1 MVYLDNHF
9 SIFIKR
15 GATFETAED
24 VMNQFK
30 ADCVSDEISEIME
43 FNETLLAEG
52 KMTQNVFLVDI
63 SGYKINMNRISN
75 IDTGGT
81 IVRVPAGVQI
91 ERTYTDEADVI
102 RTWELD
108 KNLKRKINKV
118 TQLAGW
124 EVPFKI

>member
-1 MVYLDNHF
+1 MEYLNNHF
-9 SIFIKR
+9 SIFVKR
-15 GATFETAED
+15 GATFATAED

-30 ADCVSDEISEIME
+30 ADCVSDEISEIIE

-52 KMTQNVFLVDI
+52 KMTETVSL
-63 SGYKINMNRISN
+63 
-75 IDTGGT
+75 IDGG
-81 IVRVPAGVQI
+81 IQI
-91 ERTYTDEADVI
+91 ERTYIDMADVI

-108 KNLKRKINKV
+108 NNSKRKINKV

>member
-1 MVYLDNHF
+1 MEYLNNHF
-9 SIFIKR
+9 SIFVKR
-15 GATFETAED
+15 GTTFATAED

-52 KMTQNVFLVDI
+52 KITETVSL
-63 SGYKINMNRISN
+63 
-75 IDTGGT
+75 IDGG
-81 IVRVPAGVQI
+81 IEI
-91 ERTYTDEADVI
+91 ERTYIDMADVI
-102 RTWELD
+102 RTWDLN
-108 KNLKRKINKV
+108 KNSKRKINKV

>member
-1 MVYLDNHF
+1 MEYLNNHF
-9 SIFIKR
+9 SIFVKR
-15 GATFETAED
+15 GATFTTAED

-30 ADCVSDEISEIME
+30 TDCVSDEISEIIE

-52 KMTQNVFLVDI
+52 KMTETVSL
-63 SGYKINMNRISN
+63 
-75 IDTGGT
+75 IDGG
-81 IVRVPAGVQI
+81 IQI
-91 ERTYTDEADVI
+91 ERTYTDMADVI

-108 KNLKRKINKV
+108 KNSKQKINKV